1 MLVSNAWDKGSQAQR
16 EEAREWPELDP
27 ELGLNKHRTRAIKQK
42 GRAVLGTGGAAR
54 EHWASLGT
62 CVWQPAVEV

>member
-42 GRAVLGTGGAAR
+42 GRAVLEQEEPRGSTGR
-54 EHWASLGT
+54 L
-62 CVWQPAVEV
+62 